1 MTMKNSDIAHKIFN
15 KYSDDFIQTME
26 IFRFRYLDEKGNIID
41 FENMY
46 VCPLSLRAY
55 HKKDMQKLTIEH
67 VPQNSLKG
75 KPLVLTDK
83 EYNNSDGYTKDK
95 KIFNF
100 FKYQNFQRGVEPIE
114 AKFSVPDIL
123 EGKVSGKLVGRIDG
137 EGAKIKI
144 GLPERTVKLLE
155 SRGVFRNWDGL
166 KMNFKINYTHQIN
179 KSALLKSAYLIAFS
193 KIGYR
198 LLFSKNGLK
207 NATYGAIIHELQKI
221 DIDEDFPFVFTNALK
236 VNIPDEIGIIETE
249 DIKLLAVKV
258 RYRLTGQEYVY
269 HAILPHPEDE
279 SLDNLV
285 KFRDIYVKREIE
297 ITVKSINRDYLLK

>member
-123 EGKVSGKLVGRIDG
+123 EGKVSGKLVG
-137 EGAKIKI
+137 
-144 GLPERTVKLLE
+144 
-155 SRGVFRNWDGL
+155 
-166 KMNFKINYTHQIN
+166 
-179 KSALLKSAYLIAFS
+179 
-193 KIGYR
+193 
-198 LLFSKNGLK
+198 
-207 NATYGAIIHELQKI
+207 
-221 DIDEDFPFVFTNALK
+221 
-236 VNIPDEIGIIETE
+236 
-249 DIKLLAVKV
+249 
-258 RYRLTGQEYVY
+258 
-269 HAILPHPEDE
+269 
-279 SLDNLV
+279 
-285 KFRDIYVKREIE
+285 
-297 ITVKSINRDYLLK
+297 